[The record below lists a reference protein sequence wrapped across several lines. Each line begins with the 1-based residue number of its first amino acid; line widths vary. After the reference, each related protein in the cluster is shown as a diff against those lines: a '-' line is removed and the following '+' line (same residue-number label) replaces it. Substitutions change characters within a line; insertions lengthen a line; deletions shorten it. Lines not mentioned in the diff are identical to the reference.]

1 MNAILLGG
9 LTALFAA
16 APVALAEG
24 DGFAAPGI
32 ESSGLPVPI
41 CVAIVAVL
49 AIAAVAFKNAKR
61 THLD

>member
-1 MNAILLGG
+1 MKAILLGW
-9 LTALFAA
+9 LTALLAA
-16 APVALAEG
+16 APAALAEG
-24 DGFAAPGI
+24 DGFEVPEI

-49 AIAAVAFKNAKR
+49 AIAAVAFKNSKR